1 MDQRKVNTY
10 HYYKLLIMTKLNATH
25 DPARRSW
32 VESANQPGCDFP
44 IQNLP
49 FGVFSH
55 GGQKRA
61 GVAVGDRIVDL
72 QAALDANLLDGDAA
86 AAVRATAGGQMN
98 GLMALEQRYVSALR
112 AQLSDLLRT
121 DSPKLTQARAAEGKI
136 LVAMAD
142 VKMELPCNIG
152 DYTDFLT
159 SKHHTERHGRFKGLK
174 DPLPAAFKSL
184 PVAYH
189 GRASSIRVS
198 GASVVRPNGQY
209 KDAQGEVC
217 FGPAPMLDFEL
228 EMAAFVARGN
238 ALSEPIPI
246 NAARDYIFG
255 YCLLN
260 DWSAKSIQW
269 WEQVLGP
276 FLGKSFISSIS
287 PWIVTEEALAPF
299 RLPAPPRAADDPAPL
314 PYLNGAVDQAEGGID
329 IALEAWI
336 STPAQRNAQRSPV
349 RITQTHLQNLYWS
362 FGQMLTHHASN
373 GCNLRPGDLIG
384 SGTISGESDL
394 ARACITELTNAGAD
408 PLPVGEG
415 EFRTALNDGDEI
427 ILKARAS
434 HEGAVSIGFGE
445 CRGRIEPA
453 KSWPA

>member
-1 MDQRKVNTY
+1 MEQRKSGSRQHGEN
-10 HYYKLLIMTKLNATH
+10 MTKTNQTH

-32 VESANQPGCDFP
+32 VESANRPGCDFP

-49 FGVFSH
+49 FGVFSA
-55 GGQKRA
+55 GGDKHA
-61 GVAVGDRIVDL
+61 GVAIGDYIVDL
-72 QAALDANLLDGDAA
+72 QAVLQAGMLEGDAA
-86 AAVRATAGGQMN
+86 IAARATAGGKLN
-98 GLMALEQRYVSALR
+98 GLMALESRHVSALR
-112 AQLSDLLRT
+112 GQLSAMLST
-121 DSPKLTQARAAEGKI
+121 DAPARAREAADSI
-136 LVAMAD
+136 LVPMDKAT
-142 VKMELPCNIG
+142 MELPCEIG
-152 DYTDFLT
+152 DYSDFLT
-159 SKHHTERHGRFKGLK
+159 SLHHTERHGRFKGLK

-189 GRASSIRVS
+189 GRASSIRAS
-198 GASVVRPNGQY
+198 GAGVMRPNGQY
-209 KDAQGEVC
+209 KNAQGEVT

-228 EMAAFVARGN
+228 ELAAFIARGN
-238 ALSEPIPI
+238 PLSQPIAI

-299 RLPAPPRAADDPAPL
+299 RLPAPPRPAGDPAPL
-314 PYLNGAVDQAEGGID
+314 PHLNGAADQAEGGID

-336 STPAQRNAQRSPV
+336 STAAQRAAGRGPV
-349 RITQTHLQNLYWS
+349 RITQTHLQNLYWT

-384 SGTISGESDL
+384 SGTISGESD
-394 ARACITELTNAGAD
+394 ASRACITELTNAGKD

-415 EFRTALNDGDEI
+415 EFRTALEDGDEI

-434 HEGAVSIGFGE
+434 HGDAVPIGFGE

-453 KSWPA
+453 RAWPEG

>member
-1 MDQRKVNTY
+1 VDKRKINPNRQERTCT
-10 HYYKLLIMTKLNATH
+10 MTKVNATH

-32 VESANQPGCDFP
+32 VESANQPGNDFP

-49 FGVFSH
+49 FGVFSTA
-55 GGQKRA
+55 GEKRA
-61 GVAVGDRIVDL
+61 GVAIGDRIVDL
-72 QAALDANLLDGDAA
+72 QAALKMQLLDGDAA
-86 AAVRATAGGQMN
+86 IAVRATEGGQLN
-98 GLMALEQRYVSALR
+98 GLMALGNRYASALR
-112 AQLSDLLRT
+112 AQLSDLLRA
-121 DSPKLTQARAAEGKI
+121 DSPTLAQAREVERTI
-136 LVAMAD
+136 LVAMDDAI
-142 VKMELPCNIG
+142 MELPCNIG

-159 SKHHTERHGRFKGLK
+159 SLHHTERHGRFKGLK

-198 GASVVRPNGQY
+198 GADVVRPNGQY
-209 KDAQGEVC
+209 KNAQGEVC

-228 EMAAFVARGN
+228 ELAAFVARGN
-238 ALSEPIPI
+238 SLSEPIPI
-246 NAARDYIFG
+246 SAVGDYIFG
-255 YCLLN
+255 YCLLS

-287 PWIVTEEALAPF
+287 PWIVTAEALAPF
-299 RLPAPPRAADDPAPL
+299 RLPAPPRASGDPAPL
-314 PYLNGAVDQAEGGID
+314 PHLNGAADQAEGGLD

-336 STPAQRNAQRSPV
+336 STPAQCNAQRAPV
-349 RITQTHLQNLYWS
+349 RITQTHLQNLYWT

-394 ARACITELTNAGAD
+394 ARACLTELTNAGAD

-415 EFRTALNDGDEI
+415 ESRIALEDGDEI
-427 ILKARAS
+427 ILKARAA
-434 HEGAVSIGFGE
+434 HAGAISIGFGE
-445 CRGRIEPA
+445 CRGRIHPA
-453 KSWPA
+453 KDWPA

>member
-1 MDQRKVNTY
+1 MDQRK
-10 HYYKLLIMTKLNATH
+10 IASQRRGEQMTTLNPTH

-32 VESANQPGCDFP
+32 LDSANRPDCDFP

-49 FGVFSH
+49 FGVFSAA
-55 GGQKRA
+55 GAKRA
-61 GVAVGDRIVDL
+61 GVAIGDRIADL
-72 QAALDANLLDGDAA
+72 AALLRTGLLEGDAA
-86 AAVRATAGGQMN
+86 TAARAAEGGTLN
-98 GLMALEQRYVSALR
+98 GLMALEARYASALR
-112 AQLSDLLRT
+112 RNISDLLKA
-121 DSPKLTQARAAEGKI
+121 DGPARLRDMADAI
-136 LVAMAD
+136 LVPMDQAT
-142 VKMELPCNIG
+142 MELPCQIG
-152 DYTDFLT
+152 DYSDFLT
-159 SKHHTERHGRFKGLK
+159 SLHHTERHGRFKGLK
-174 DPLPAAFKSL
+174 EPLPAAFKSL

-209 KDAQGEVC
+209 KNARGEII

-228 EMAAFVARGN
+228 ELAAFVARGN

-246 NAARDYIFG
+246 SAARDHIFG

-276 FLGKSFISSIS
+276 FLGKSFMSSIS

-299 RLPAPPRAADDPAPL
+299 RLPAPRRPAGDPAPL
-314 PYLNGAVDQAEGGID
+314 PHLHGAADQAEGGID

-336 STPAQRNAQRSPV
+336 STAAGRTAQRGPV
-349 RITQTHLQNLYWS
+349 RITQTDLQNLYWT

-384 SGTISGESDL
+384 SGTISGASDES
-394 ARACITELTNAGAD
+394 RACITELTNAGAD

-415 EFRTALNDGDEI
+415 ESRTALADGDEI
-427 ILKARAS
+427 ILKARATR
-434 HEGAVSIGFGE
+434 GNAVPIGFGE
-445 CRGRIEPA
+445 CRGRVEA
-453 KSWPA
+453 ARDWPEH

>member
-1 MDQRKVNTY
+1 MDPRKVNTY

-86 AAVRATAGGQMN
+86 AAVRATAGGQLN

-121 DSPKLTQARAAEGKI
+121 DSPKLSQARAAEGKI

-228 EMAAFVARGN
+228 EIGPKDPGVEDPHIRPSELLHYVFHHILRGGSRERQHSRI
-238 ALSEPIPI
+238 A
-246 NAARDYIFG
+246 
-255 YCLLN
+255 
-260 DWSAKSIQW
+260 Q
-269 WEQVLGP
+269 
-276 FLGKSFISSIS
+276 IS
-287 PWIVTEEALAPF
+287 PQQ
-299 RLPAPPRAADDPAPL
+299 R
-314 PYLNGAVDQAEGGID
+314 QA
-329 IALEAWI
+329 
-336 STPAQRNAQRSPV
+336 
-349 RITQTHLQNLYWS
+349 
-362 FGQMLTHHASN
+362 
-373 GCNLRPGDLIG
+373 
-384 SGTISGESDL
+384 
-394 ARACITELTNAGAD
+394 
-408 PLPVGEG
+408 
-415 EFRTALNDGDEI
+415 
-427 ILKARAS
+427 
-434 HEGAVSIGFGE
+434 
-445 CRGRIEPA
+445 
-453 KSWPA
+453 

>member
-1 MDQRKVNTY
+1 MMQ
-10 HYYKLLIMTKLNATH
+10 LNATH

-32 VESANQPGCDFP
+32 VESANEPDCDFP

-49 FGVFSH
+49 LGVFNA
-55 GGQKRA
+55 GGEMRA
-61 GVAVGDRIVDL
+61 GVAIGDRIVDL
-72 QAALDANLLDGDAA
+72 QAALHAQLLEGDAA
-86 AAVRATAGGQMN
+86 LAVRATAGGRLN
-98 GLMALEQRYVSALR
+98 RLMELGNRYASALR

-121 DSPKLTQARAAEGKI
+121 DSPQLSRVRAAEARI
-136 LVAMAD
+136 LVAMDD
-142 VKMELPCNIG
+142 VAMALPCDIG

-159 SKHHTERHGRFKGLK
+159 SLHHTERHGRYKGLK
-174 DPLPAAFKSL
+174 DPLPPAFKSL

-198 GASVVRPNGQY
+198 GAGVVRPNGQY
-209 KDAQGEVC
+209 RNAEGEVC

-228 EMAAFVARGN
+228 ELAAFVARGN
-238 ALSEPIPI
+238 ALSEPIAI
-246 NAARDYIFG
+246 DAARDYLFG

-299 RLPAPPRAADDPAPL
+299 RLPAPPRAPGDPAPL
-314 PYLNGAVDQAEGGID
+314 PHLHGAVDQAEGGID

-336 STPAQRNAQRSPV
+336 STPSARSAQRPPL
-349 RITQTHLQNLYWS
+349 RITQTHLQNLYWT

-384 SGTISGESDL
+384 SGTISGASD
-394 ARACITELTNAGAD
+394 ASRACLTELTNAGAD

-415 EFRTALNDGDEI
+415 EFRTALHDGDEI
-427 ILKARAS
+427 ILKARAARA
-434 HEGAVSIGFGE
+434 GAVSIGFGE
-445 CRGRIEPA
+445 CRGRIEA
-453 KSWPA
+453 ARNWPQSKGETTC